1 MDDYIDGLKEQQQ
14 QQDKDEIKKLK
25 ATIEKQAIKLREN
38 YNEITKLKDKVKNHS
53 EVTQAS
59 LEGALQLRE
68 LLMSEHQGSTVGE
81 MLGFCFKDITRDRDE
96 NAIMKKKINEAETAD
111 TELATAAAAG
121 GTGCRRIE
129 KRFQDF
135 EG

>member
-96 NAIMKKKINEAETAD
+96 NAIMKKKKSTKLRLPTQSLQPPPPPEGLVAE
-111 TELATAAAAG
+111 EL
-121 GTGCRRIE
+121 R
-129 KRFQDF
+129 KDF

>member
-14 QQDKDEIKKLK
+14 DNLQKYKDEIAKSKDEIKKLK

-38 YNEITKLKDKVKNHS
+38 YNEITKLKDEVENHS

-68 LLMSEHQGSTVGE
+68 LLMSEHQGSTIGE

-96 NAIMKKKINEAETAD
+96 NAIMKKKKSTKLRLPTQSLQPPPPPPE
-111 TELATAAAAG
+111 
-121 GTGCRRIE
+121 
-129 KRFQDF
+129 
-135 EG
+135 